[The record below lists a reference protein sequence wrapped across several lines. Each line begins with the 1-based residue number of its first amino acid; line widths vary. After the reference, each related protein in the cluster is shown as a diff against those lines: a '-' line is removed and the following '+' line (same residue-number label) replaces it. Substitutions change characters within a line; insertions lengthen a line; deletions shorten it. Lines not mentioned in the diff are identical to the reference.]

1 MNKQSSVVEMSH
13 YPFDR
18 SFHPEMSSTLLRLA
32 TDFRMDNRIVPW
44 EELTGSDT
52 IVNELAHQLRRA
64 GWPERTYAEVR
75 KELLRLNERWKKVV
89 EPKSETFRRTLEKHP
104 FLWTEE
110 SEDEDDIF
118 MPLLPGSTSSK
129 GKCSASSKGKSSAS
143 TKGKSSASS
152 KGKSVASAKGKS
164 TASSK
169 GKSAASME
177 DAN

>member
-1 MNKQSSVVEMSH
+1 MSH

-52 IVNELAHQLRRA
+52 IMNELAHELRRS
-64 GWPERTYAEVR
+64 GWPERTNEEVC
-75 KELLRLNERWKKVV
+75 KELLRLHEMWKKVV
-89 EPKSETFRRTLEKHP
+89 EPKSETFRRTAEKHP

-118 MPLLPGSTSSK
+118 MPPLPGA
-129 GKCSASSKGKSSAS
+129 ASS
-143 TKGKSSASS
+143 KGKSSASS
-152 KGKSVASAKGKS
+152 KGKSTASSKS
-164 TASSK
+164 KSSASSK
-169 GKSAASME
+169 GKSSASSKGKSFASTE
-177 DAN
+177 DDDDDFM